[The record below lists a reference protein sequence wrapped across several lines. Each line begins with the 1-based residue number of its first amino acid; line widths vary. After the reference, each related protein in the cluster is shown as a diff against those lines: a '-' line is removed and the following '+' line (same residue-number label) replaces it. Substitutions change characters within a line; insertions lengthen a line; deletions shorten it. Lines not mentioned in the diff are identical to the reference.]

1 MRVCVVCHMVGQPHA
16 GDAGN
21 ARFHMLLAHSLS
33 LTRRPDE
40 SVSALIAHH
49 EARALVDDAVPTI
62 PVPAGNVTRLALG
75 APRALRRDRA
85 NAAIFSYVTPLRAP
99 CPLLLVV
106 HDVSFRLHPEWFSR
120 RVRALLGTLVP
131 RSMRHAAKIITVSN
145 TSKTDLVAAFGV
157 DPDRVAV
164 VPNIPAPAFAPRAG
178 AADRVG
184 TRFGLDRYCL
194 YVGDVHPRKN
204 LASLAQAIASLDGPN
219 RLRLAIVGRAGHQGS
234 QIIASSGARWLGPL
248 GDDDLADLYSA
259 AAVTCYPSLYEGFG
273 LPIVEAMACGSP
285 VVASNRG
292 AIPEVAGDAAIL
304 VEPTPEAL
312 AEGLRAAL
320 EPATAEDLRR
330 RGPLHVRQFN
340 AQAMGESAWAAIREV
355 A

>member
-1 MRVCVVCHMVGQPHA
+1 MRVCVDCHMVGQPHA

-21 ARFHMLLAHSLS
+21 ARFHTLLTHSLH

-49 EARALVDDAVPTI
+49 EARALIDDAVPTI
-62 PVPAGNVTRLALG
+62 PVPAGNFARLALG

-85 NAAIFSYVTPLRAP
+85 NAAIFSYVTPLHAP
-99 CPLLLVV
+99 CPLLVVV

-131 RSMRHAAKIITVSN
+131 RSLRRAAKIITVSN
-145 TSKTDLVAAFGV
+145 TSKADLVAAFGV

-194 YVGDVHPRKN
+194 
-204 LASLAQAIASLDGPN
+204 
-219 RLRLAIVGRAGHQGS
+219 
-234 QIIASSGARWLGPL
+234 
-248 GDDDLADLYSA
+248 
-259 AAVTCYPSLYEGFG
+259 
-273 LPIVEAMACGSP
+273 
-285 VVASNRG
+285 
-292 AIPEVAGDAAIL
+292 
-304 VEPTPEAL
+304 
-312 AEGLRAAL
+312 
-320 EPATAEDLRR
+320 
-330 RGPLHVRQFN
+330 
-340 AQAMGESAWAAIREV
+340 
-355 A
+355 